1 LNIKP
6 LAKLISIFF
15 YAGYFPVARG
25 TFASL
30 ITVAIIWFLIPSFYY
45 ILIPISIGLFFISV
59 WSATIGEEFFGK
71 DGKPIVIDEVTG
83 MVISL
88 IFIPAGIWSYTGA
101 FLLFRFFDVIKPPPA
116 GWAERLKGGWGV
128 TLDDVVA
135 GIYANICL
143 QVIIY
148 LTNYKIV

>member
-1 LNIKP
+1 MDKKQ
-6 LAKLISIFF
+6 LAKLISTFF
-15 YAGYFPVARG
+15 YSGYFPVARG

-30 ITVAIIWFLIPSFYY
+30 ITLVIIWFLIPSYYY

-59 WSATIGEEFFGK
+59 WSSTLAEEFFGK

-88 IFIPAGIWSYTGA
+88 IFVPARIVPYAGA

-116 GWAERLKGGWGV
+116 RGMERLKGGWGV
-128 TLDDVVA
+128 TMDDVIAAV
-135 GIYANICL
+135 YANLCL
-143 QVIIY
+143 QLILY
-148 LTNYKIV
+148 FAKLLR

>member
-6 LAKLISIFF
+6 LAKLISTFF
-15 YAGYFPVARG
+15 YCGYFPVARG

-30 ITVAIIWFLIPSFYY
+30 ITVAIIWFLIPPFYY
-45 ILIPISIGLFFISV
+45 ILIPISIGLFIISV

-88 IFIPAGIWSYTGA
+88 IFVPYGFLSYAGA

-116 GWAERLKGGWGV
+116 AWAEKFKAGWGV
-128 TLDDVVA
+128 TLDDVFA
-135 GIYANICL
+135 GIYANICMQL
-143 QVIIY
+143 ILYILRIIR
-148 LTNYKIV
+148 